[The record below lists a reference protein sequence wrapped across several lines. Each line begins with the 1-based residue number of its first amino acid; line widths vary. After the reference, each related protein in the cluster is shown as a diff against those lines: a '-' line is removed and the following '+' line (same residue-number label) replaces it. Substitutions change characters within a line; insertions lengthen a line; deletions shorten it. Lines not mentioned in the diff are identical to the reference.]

1 MVVGSHASPNGFNGK
16 KTAIKLAGELV
27 LVIGLIVSDRP
38 CKKCLSPRIV
48 SSLRVAGQ
56 PGVRRDRQGDRQQ
69 DNGSE
74 HRRFHKLTIST
85 ECSNKSKMRRAL
97 RYSLCQRW
105 CGQRHFNGPDPRR
118 RVRSP
123 DRTSVGQVFSAGD
136 VLLAIGVLSKNAFWS
151 VSTAMFATICQTFLL
166 LV

>member
-1 MVVGSHASPNGFNGK
+1 
-16 KTAIKLAGELV
+16 
-27 LVIGLIVSDRP
+27 
-38 CKKCLSPRIV
+38 V

-97 RYSLCQRW
+97 RYSLCQSW
-105 CGQRHFNGPDPRR
+105 CGQRHFNGEDHRR

-123 DRTSVGQVFSAGD
+123 DRISVGQVCFPQVTCFLPSEFCSKMYFGLFLLQCSLPSAKRSYYSFKLMS
-136 VLLAIGVLSKNAFWS
+136 VRAFTRFAIGPIGRLTEPAE
-151 VSTAMFATICQTFLL
+151 
-166 LV
+166 